1 MKHPEII
8 LLPVLMLADY
18 FLTVLGAVRKE
29 RKYAAHFK
37 TQHYELNPLWQKTI
51 ARKKWFNPRHLLLT
65 LLTSGVLAFL
75 VESGNMPDAFAEG
88 MFGCLF
94 VLFGMI
100 IGRHLSNL
108 LLFRYLD
115 RHPQDIAGQIT
126 MAHALMLTISTYQY
140 LVVAI
145 PMVLLAIFSPTP
157 FVLGGLVGTL
167 LLFVIH
173 FKWIRQHK
181 KQKEKT
187 NRTDNA

>member
-1 MKHPEII
+1 M
-8 LLPVLMLADY
+8 
-18 FLTVLGAVRKE
+18 
-29 RKYAAHFK
+29 
-37 TQHYELNPLWQKTI
+37 QHYELNPVWQKTI

-75 VESGNMPDAFAEG
+75 VESGNMSDAFAEG
-88 MFGCLF
+88 LFGCLF

-108 LLFRYLD
+108 LIFRYLD
-115 RHPQDIAGQIT
+115 RYPQDIAGEIT
-126 MAHALMLTISTYQY
+126 MAHALLLSISTYQY

-157 FVLGGLVGTL
+157 FVLGGLAGAV

-181 KQKEKT
+181 KQREKSGVT
-187 NRTDNA
+187 QDNA

>member
-18 FLTVLGAVRKE
+18 FLTVLGAIRKE
-29 RKYAAHFK
+29 RKYAVHFK
-37 TQHYELNPLWQKTI
+37 TQHYELNPVWQKTI
-51 ARKKWFNPRHLLLT
+51 AQKKWFTPRHLLLT

-75 VESGNMPDAFAEG
+75 VESGNMPDAFAKG

-108 LLFRYLD
+108 LIFRYLD
-115 RHPQDIAGQIT
+115 RHPQDIAGEIT
-126 MAHALMLTISTYQY
+126 MAHALMLTISSCQN
-140 LVVAI
+140 LVVAV

-173 FKWIRQHK
+173 FKWIRKHR
-181 KQKEKT
+181 KQREKSGGT
-187 NRTDNA
+187 NA